1 MTKLLVANVAVL
13 MGLLALTAFLAKNM
27 VVIHA
32 AGHAFGIT
40 VL

>member
-1 MTKLLVANVAVL
+1 MTKLLVVNAAL
-13 MGLLALTAFLAKNM
+13 FAGLLALTLFLAKNVL
-27 VVIHA
+27 VVHA

>member
-1 MTKLLVANVAVL
+1 MTKLLAANAAL
-13 MGLLALTAFLAKNM
+13 LAGLLALTLFLAKN
-27 VVIHA
+27 VLVLHA

>member
-1 MTKLLVANVAVL
+1 MTKLLLVHAAL
-13 MGLLALTAFLAKNM
+13 FTGLLALTAFLAKN
-27 VVIHA
+27 VLVLHA